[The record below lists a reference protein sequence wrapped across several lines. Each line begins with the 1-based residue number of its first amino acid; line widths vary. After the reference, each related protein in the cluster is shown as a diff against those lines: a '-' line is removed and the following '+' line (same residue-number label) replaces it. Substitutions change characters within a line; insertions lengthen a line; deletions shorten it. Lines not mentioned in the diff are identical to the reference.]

1 MRKLTSKDCKQDIKA
16 TLKFTQNNIKLITK
30 QLNDNIITLS
40 DYNATLIDYF
50 ESDTKS
56 LKKLQVHIDMI

>member
-1 MRKLTSKDCKQDIKA
+1 MIKLTSKDCKQDIKA

-40 DYNATLIDYF
+40 DYNTTLIDYF
-50 ESDTKS
+50 ESDAKS